1 MARAGFGFV
10 SGKGGSRAGGD
21 GDVVL
26 EGATEGIG
34 DQDIIVA
41 RKLNIYR
48 VLFRGRRITAFFSV
62 PLEGEGAGSAFG
74 SEVKGLLGGAAAF
87 AEAVYERGDL
97 YGGMGGEEG
106 EEEERGGEEVVHD
119 GAVDCGIR

>member
-26 EGATEGIG
+26 EGAPEGIG
-34 DQDIIVA
+34 DVYGIIACRCDVRWILLRGGVA
-41 RKLNIYR
+41 I
-48 VLFRGRRITAFFSV
+48 GPG
-62 PLEGEGAGSAFG
+62 PLKSYKRAGCAFG
-74 SEVKGLLGGAAAF
+74 GQLESLLGGAAAF
-87 AEAVYERGDL
+87 AEAVYQGGDL